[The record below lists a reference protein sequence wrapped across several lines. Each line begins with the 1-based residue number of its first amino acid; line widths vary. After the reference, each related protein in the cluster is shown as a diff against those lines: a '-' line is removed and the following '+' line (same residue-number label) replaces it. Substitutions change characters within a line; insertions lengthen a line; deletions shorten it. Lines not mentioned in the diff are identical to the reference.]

1 MAESLMEMGSTEVAL
16 TYVNNDYGKGLATS
30 FEEAFK
36 SLGGTITISAAHEDE
51 KADYSAEVAALAA
64 AGGDRLVV
72 AGYNTGG
79 GAGIIRASLDSGAFD
94 MFHLPDGMIGG
105 SLETDFG
112 SEIDGTT
119 GQAPGTDSPG
129 ASQLVDLIGDAFDG
143 SSVFVAE
150 SYDAAAL
157 IMLAMQAAGSD
168 NPADYKGKVMDV
180 ANAPGEKIYPG
191 ELAKGLEILANGGD
205 IDYVGA
211 SAVELIGPGES
222 SGSYRQIV
230 FEGGKM
236 TTVKYR

>member
-1 MAESLMEMGSTEVAL
+1 M
-16 TYVNNDYGKGLATS
+16 
-30 FEEAFK
+30 
-36 SLGGTITISAAHEDE
+36 GGTITISAAHEDE

-79 GAGIIRASLDSGAFD
+79 GAGIIRASLDSGALTCSTTRRYD
-94 MFHLPDGMIGG
+94 RWV
-105 SLETDFG
+105 LETDFG

-129 ASQLVDLIGDAFDG
+129 ASQLVDLIGDSFDG

-168 NPADYKGKVMDV
+168 NPADYKGRVMDV
-180 ANAPGEKIYPG
+180 ANAPGEKN
-191 ELAKGLEILANGGD
+191 L
-205 IDYVGA
+205 
-211 SAVELIGPGES
+211 S
-222 SGSYRQIV
+222 R
-230 FEGGKM
+230 
-236 TTVKYR
+236 

>member
-1 MAESLMEMGSTEVAL
+1 MGS
-16 TYVNNDYGKGLATS
+16 
-30 FEEAFK
+30 
-36 SLGGTITISAAHEDE
+36 TITISAAHERR
-51 KADYSAEVAALAA
+51 KADFSAEVAALAA

-105 SLETDFG
+105 TLETDFG

-129 ASQLVDLIGDAFDG
+129 ASQLVDLIGDSFDG
-143 SSVFVAE
+143 SSCFCC

-168 NPADYKGKVMDV
+168 NPADYKGRVMDV

-191 ELAKGLEILANGGD
+191 ELAKGLEILANGGE

>member
-1 MAESLMEMGSTEVAL
+1 MEMGSTEVAL
-16 TYVNNDYGKGLATS
+16 TYVNNDYGKGLASS

-36 SLGGTITISAAHEDE
+36 SMGGTITISAAHEDE

-119 GQAPGTDSPG
+119 VRHRVLIAQAQ
-129 ASQLVDLIGDAFDG
+129 ASWL
-143 SSVFVAE
+143 
-150 SYDAAAL
+150 
-157 IMLAMQAAGSD
+157 
-168 NPADYKGKVMDV
+168 
-180 ANAPGEKIYPG
+180 
-191 ELAKGLEILANGGD
+191 
-205 IDYVGA
+205 
-211 SAVELIGPGES
+211 
-222 SGSYRQIV
+222 
-230 FEGGKM
+230 
-236 TTVKYR
+236 T